1 LITNADR
8 RRRVTHP
15 TTSTNADYLRQLE
28 ALLLQYDAA
37 LAERLP
43 LLTAPLGTAPK
54 PGRRHKPN
62 RFLESEVRRA
72 IRAARREGAERVEVD
87 PATGRITVDLAKP
100 VESTGSNS
108 WDEVLEDAPHPKRPS

>member
-1 LITNADR
+1 
-8 RRRVTHP
+8 VTQPHDN
-15 TTSTNADYLRQLE
+15 TNADYLRQLE

-43 LLTAPLGTAPK
+43 LLPAPAPK

-62 RFLESEVRRA
+62 RFLETEFRRA
-72 IRAARREGAERVEVD
+72 IRAARREGADKVEVD
-87 PATGRITVDLAKP
+87 PATGRITVALAKP
-100 VESTGSNS
+100 AEPNGSNS